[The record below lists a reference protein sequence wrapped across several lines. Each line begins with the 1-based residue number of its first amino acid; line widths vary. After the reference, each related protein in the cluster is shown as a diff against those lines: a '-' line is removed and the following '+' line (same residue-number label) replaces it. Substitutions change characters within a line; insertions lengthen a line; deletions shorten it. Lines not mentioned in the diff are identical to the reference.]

1 MPKSRRGGAVKR
13 AAPVP
18 EQQEPP
24 LKRGA
29 AEPECPLLFHSPDAL
44 FASLIAPFSPE
55 QFFTEHWEK
64 KPLHLR
70 HASVASY
77 YRSLF
82 GLADLPDLC
91 ASHALEFYRDV
102 NAVRCVGG
110 KKKVLNRA
118 GRVRSDALNKLLTQ
132 NKATVQFHQPQ
143 RFKVRNLVMM

>member
-13 AAPVP
+13 GAATAVP

-70 HASVASY
+70 RDQRDAFVASY

-110 KKKVLNRA
+110 KKKVLNC
-118 GRVRSDALNKLLTQ
+118 SQCDLYYLALRCVCALAHK
-132 NKATVQFHQPQ
+132 
-143 RFKVRNLVMM
+143 RDCG